1 MATTC
6 DSLIAKAIEANCDN
20 PVIRGMESDGVIIN
34 RGDIDFSK
42 AVFSDDNKNILSTL
56 LLKAKKQGYAVVQQ
70 GQTPFTG
77 TQTTLTTG
85 TYHNTFQN
93 QVQLVILDNG
103 PEVARDIIDGLAN
116 GSFVVILRNL
126 SKGKKG
132 EAEYQVYGYFQGLHA
147 TEMTNEKYSE
157 DTDGGWLVTLQETA
171 VPKSALFFFD
181 TDGATTL
188 AKFKSLMTPAAGGQ

>member
-6 DSLIAKAIEANCDN
+6 DSLIAKAIEANCDS
-20 PVIRGMESDGVIIN
+20 PLVRGMESDGVIIN
-34 RGDIDFSK
+34 RGDIDFAKS
-42 AVFSDDNKNILSTL
+42 VFSTDNKNILTTM

-93 QVQLVILDNG
+93 QVQIVVLDNG

-116 GSFVVILRNL
+116 GSFVLVLRNL
-126 SKGKKG
+126 TKGTKG
-132 EAEYQVYGYFQGLHA
+132 EAEYQVYGYYQGLHA
-147 TEMTNEKYSE
+147 TEITNEKYSE

-181 TDGATTL
+181 TDSDTTA
-188 AKFKSLMTPAAGGQ
+188 AKYQSLMTPSTGE